1 MKKVLITIVGPTA
14 VGKTELAIRLANH
27 FKTEIVSADSRQFY
41 KELNI
46 GTAKPTK
53 LELKKNKHYLI
64 NNISINT
71 DYNISKFQ
79 EDADEIITKIFSKNK
94 YTILVGGSGLYI
106 DAVLYGIDNIP
117 KVKPLIREE
126 LNYEFKKKGLKKLI
140 KKLSKLDFESLKRI
154 DVNNPRRVIRALEV
168 TLSTKKPY
176 SSFLKTKNK
185 NSKYNE
191 IIIGLNKNR
200 SELHDLINNR
210 VDLMIKKGLV
220 NEVRSLIKYKDKN
233 ALNTIGYTEIFKY
246 LKKDFSYESAIEKIK
261 TNTRRY
267 AKRQLTW
274 FNSNKSIKWYKD
286 EYDLN
291 EIIKLIKSIR
301 QSV

>member
-94 YTILVGGSGLYI
+94 YAILVGGSGLYI

-274 FNSNKSIKWYKD
+274 FKSNKSIKWYKD

>member
-94 YTILVGGSGLYI
+94 YAILVGGSGLYI
-106 DAVLYGIDNIP
+106 DAVLYGIENIP

-126 LNYEFKKKGLKKLI
+126 LNYEFKKK
-140 KKLSKLDFESLKRI
+140 
-154 DVNNPRRVIRALEV
+154 
-168 TLSTKKPY
+168 
-176 SSFLKTKNK
+176 
-185 NSKYNE
+185 
-191 IIIGLNKNR
+191 
-200 SELHDLINNR
+200 
-210 VDLMIKKGLV
+210 
-220 NEVRSLIKYKDKN
+220 
-233 ALNTIGYTEIFKY
+233 
-246 LKKDFSYESAIEKIK
+246 
-261 TNTRRY
+261 
-267 AKRQLTW
+267 
-274 FNSNKSIKWYKD
+274 
-286 EYDLN
+286 
-291 EIIKLIKSIR
+291 
-301 QSV
+301 

>member
-94 YTILVGGSGLYI
+94 YAILVGGSGLYI

-126 LNYEFKKKGLKKLI
+126 LNYEFKKKGLKNLI
-140 KKLSKLDFESLKRI
+140 KKLSKLDFESLKTI
-154 DVNNPRRVIRALEV
+154 DINNPRRVIRALEV

-220 NEVRSLIKYKDKN
+220 NEVRSLIKSKDKN

-291 EIIKLIKSIR
+291 EIIKLIKSVR
-301 QSV
+301 

>member
-94 YTILVGGSGLYI
+94 YAILVGGSGLYI

-126 LNYEFKKKGLKKLI
+126 LNYEFKKKGLKNLI
-140 KKLSKLDFESLKRI
+140 KKLSKLDFESLKTI

-220 NEVRSLIKYKDKN
+220 NEVRSLIKSKDKN

-301 QSV
+301 

>member
-94 YTILVGGSGLYI
+94 YAILVGGSGLYI

-126 LNYEFKKKGLKKLI
+126 LNYEFKKKGLKNLI
-140 KKLSKLDFESLKRI
+140 KKLSKLDFESLKTI
-154 DVNNPRRVIRALEV
+154 DINNPRRVIRALEV

-220 NEVRSLIKYKDKN
+220 DEVRSLIKYKDKN

-301 QSV
+301 

>member
-94 YTILVGGSGLYI
+94 YAILVGGSGLYI

-126 LNYEFKKKGLKKLI
+126 LNYEFKKKGLKNLI
-140 KKLSKLDFESLKRI
+140 KKLSKLDFESLKTI

>member
-94 YTILVGGSGLYI
+94 YAILVGGLYI

-126 LNYEFKKKGLKKLI
+126 LNYEFKKKGLKNLI
-140 KKLSKLDFESLKRI
+140 KKLSKLDFESLKTI

-291 EIIKLIKSIR
+291 EIIKLIKSI
-301 QSV
+301 